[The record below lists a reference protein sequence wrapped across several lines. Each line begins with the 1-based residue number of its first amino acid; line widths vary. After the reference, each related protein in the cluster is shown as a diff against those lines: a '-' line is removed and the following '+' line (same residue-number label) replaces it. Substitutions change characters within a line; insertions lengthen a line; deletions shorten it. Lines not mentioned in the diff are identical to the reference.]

1 MITETLLRFHSPFP
15 VGDFFVHFI
24 EVRLGSLV
32 LTHCHVDFLI
42 LMTKPEALDRGRHC
56 HQGLMTL
63 FLPLSV
69 DEHPPGLS
77 MRTPSSAL
85 LLCETELSNPNP
97 SYFPYFL
104 PSDLRLRYVAGPLVP
119 APPSCCV
126 TLAARQLGDQP

>member
-15 VGDFFVHFI
+15 VGDFFLHFV
-24 EVRLGSLV
+24 EVRPGSLV

-56 HQGLMTL
+56 HQGLMTP

-77 MRTPSSAL
+77 ARTPPSAL
-85 LLCETELSNPNP
+85 LLCGTELSNPNL
-97 SYFPYFL
+97 SYFSYFL
-104 PSDLRLRYVAGPLVP
+104 PSDLHLRYAAGPPVLALLP
-119 APPSCCV
+119 AV
-126 TLAARQLGDQP
+126 